1 MKTLVLFLTLLVLV
15 VSPGVNAQKSELDQ
29 LVLSLQAK
37 YNKLRSLAADF
48 TQVYSAPGE
57 RTRRESGRLLLK
69 KPGRMRWDYTTPESK
84 LFISNGRVIYEYL
97 PSDKYATKSSVK
109 ESDDLRAPFM
119 FLLGRGNLRRD
130 FKLIEFAREAPV
142 QAGNKVLRLIPK
154 RAQDFTE
161 LMIEIAPVSLRITR
175 LSFIDSDQG
184 RSDFIF
190 SNINEN
196 VPASASQFSFKAPP
210 GVEVREID

>member
-1 MKTLVLFLTLLVLV
+1 MKILVLFPTILALVIF
-15 VSPGVNAQKSELDQ
+15 PGVNAQKSELDQ
-29 LVLSLQAK
+29 LVLSLQSK
-37 YNKLRSLAADF
+37 YSKLRSMAADF

-69 KPGRMRWDYTTPESK
+69 KPGRMRWDYTTPETK
-84 LFISNGRVIYEYL
+84 LFVSNGRVIYEYV
-97 PSDKYATKSSVK
+97 PADKYATKSSVK

-130 FKLIEFAREAPV
+130 FKLIEFAHEAPV
-142 QAGNKVLRLIPK
+142 KAGNKVLKLVPK
-154 RAQDFTE
+154 RAQDFSE
-161 LMIEIAPVSLRITR
+161 LMIEIEPVSLQIKR
-175 LSFIDSDQG
+175 LSFIDDDQG

-190 SNINEN
+190 SNISEN
-196 VPASASQFSFKAPP
+196 VTASASQFSFKAPP

>member
-1 MKTLVLFLTLLVLV
+1 MKTTILSLTFLALIVSPV
-15 VSPGVNAQKSELDQ
+15 VSAQKSELDQ
-29 LVLSLQAK
+29 LVLALQSK
-37 YNKLRSLAADF
+37 YNKLRSMAADF

-69 KPGRMRWDYTTPESK
+69 KPGRMRWDYTAPESK
-84 LFISNGRVIYEYL
+84 LFVSNGRVIYEYL
-97 PSDKYATKSSVK
+97 PADKYATKSSVK

-130 FKLIEFAREAPV
+130 FKLIEFARESPV
-142 QAGNKVLRLIPK
+142 NAGNKVLKLVPK
-154 RAQDFTE
+154 RTQDFDE
-161 LMIEIAPVSLRITR
+161 LMIEVEPLTLRIAR

>member
-1 MKTLVLFLTLLVLV
+1 MKTFVLFLIFLGLVFA
-15 VSPGVNAQKSELDQ
+15 PGVNAQKSDLDQ
-29 LVLSLQAK
+29 LVRSLQLK

-69 KPGRMRWDYTTPESK
+69 KPGRMRWDYTRPETK
-84 LFISNGRVIYEYL
+84 LFVSNGRVIYEYM
-97 PSDKYATKSSVK
+97 PADKYATKSSVK

-130 FKLIEFAREAPV
+130 FKLIEFARETPV
-142 QAGNKVLRLIPK
+142 KAGNKVLKLVPK
-154 RAQDFTE
+154 RAQDFSE
-161 LMIEIAPVSLRITR
+161 LMIEIEPVSLQINR
-175 LSFIDSDQG
+175 LSFIDDDQG

-190 SNINEN
+190 SNISEN

>member
-161 LMIEIAPVSLRITR
+161 LMIEIAPVRDRKSTR
-175 LSFIDSDQG
+175 LNSSHLGI
-184 RSDFIF
+184 
-190 SNINEN
+190 
-196 VPASASQFSFKAPP
+196 
-210 GVEVREID
+210 

>member
-1 MKTLVLFLTLLVLV
+1 MKILVLSLTFLVLV
-15 VSPGVNAQKSELDQ
+15 VSPGVNAQKTELDR
-29 LVLSLQAK
+29 LVLSLQSK
-37 YNKLRSLAADF
+37 YNKLRSMAADF
-48 TQVYSAPGE
+48 TQVYTAPGE

-130 FKLIEFAREAPV
+130 FKLIEFARESPIK
-142 QAGNKVLRLIPK
+142 AGNKVLKLVPK
-154 RAQDFTE
+154 RDQDFSE
-161 LMIEIAPVSLRITR
+161 LMIEVEPVSLQIAR